1 MATVDLIIS
10 NPLQLSDEEF
20 ATIENLAA
28 TNYTIA
34 NMALYL
40 GVNAVDLENQY
51 KNKASKVRFHY
62 DKGILSAQFEKD
74 NKMLE
79 NAKSG
84 NITAYQES
92 NKAAEK
98 RAFENHKN
106 RILKEI

>member
-1 MATVDLIIS
+1 MPSDIIIS
-10 NPLQLSDEEF
+10 NPLKLSDEEF
-20 ATIENLAA
+20 ETIENLAA
-28 TNYTIA
+28 CNYSPKQI
-34 NMALYL
+34 ALYL
-40 GVNAVDLENQY
+40 DLNFNSFETQY
-51 KNKASKVRFHY
+51 LTKTSKVRHHY
-62 DKGILSAQFEKD
+62 NKGILTAAFEKD

-106 RILKEI
+106 RILNES